1 MKLNIEAALSYEF
14 AAPTDM
20 LMQVEVARMAG
31 QEIVSDGLWTTPVE
45 DFSRISAESA
55 LGTRAWMR
63 AEGRLDVTYRAEID
77 VIRPDWN
84 ISALPAVAPRFLNAE
99 ATSFLMPS
107 RYCPSDQFQSF
118 AGAEFDGLFGG
129 ALIMAMRDWI
139 EETFEYVAG
148 VSTSA
153 TTARDTFLQRQGV
166 CRDYAH
172 VMIAMSRAMG
182 VPARFAS
189 VYAPFVDPPDFH
201 AVAEVW
207 LDGAWHLV
215 DPTGMATPSQIA
227 IVGIGRDAAEVSFL
241 TTFGPA
247 VLVSQKVMVTEA

>member
-14 AAPTDM
+14 AAPTDI

-31 QEIVSDGLWTTPVE
+31 QEIVSDGLWTTPV
-45 DFSRISAESA
+45 DNFSRIAAEAA

-77 VIRPDWN
+77 VTRPDQD
-84 ISALPAVAPRFLNAE
+84 ISGLPSVAPRFLTAE

-107 RYCPSDQFQSF
+107 RYCPSDQFQF
-118 AGAEFDGLFGG
+118 FTGAEFDGLSGG

-153 TTARDTFLQRQGV
+153 TTAHDTFLQRQGV

-182 VPARFAS
+182 VPARIAS